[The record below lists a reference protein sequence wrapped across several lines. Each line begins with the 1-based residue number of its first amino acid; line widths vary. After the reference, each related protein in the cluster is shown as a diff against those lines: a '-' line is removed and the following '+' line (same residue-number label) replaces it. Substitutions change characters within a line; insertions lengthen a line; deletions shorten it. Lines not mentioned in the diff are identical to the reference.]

1 MPQIILARQDFAW
14 RIKPESGLSSVNINV
29 EALLNLQLSP
39 FKVLKISAVLYSF
52 ENYLSG

>member
-39 FKVLKISAVLYSF
+39 FKVLKISAVLYS
-52 ENYLSG
+52 S